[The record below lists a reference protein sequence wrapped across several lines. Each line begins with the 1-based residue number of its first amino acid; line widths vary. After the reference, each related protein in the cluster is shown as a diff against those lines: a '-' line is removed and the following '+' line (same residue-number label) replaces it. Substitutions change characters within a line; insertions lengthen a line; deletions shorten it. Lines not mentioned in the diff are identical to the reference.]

1 MRSYKW
7 GILLGIVPL
16 LWFACIPPLD
26 LSGARCDKSED
37 CVGGDPNAA
46 NGGEL
51 ACVQGRCRPDGW
63 VAEKSKEETPKEKQ
77 PDEKPVERREPPPI
91 DKREVVPEDGGN
103 EQIPDKP
110 IPSCPANG
118 LRITSINGTGSA
130 REPSEVPSSLTD
142 VRKATNRLQD
152 KLVVTGS
159 GLSKVSRVEIK
170 ELKTTLMMTVTKDTK
185 MTLELTTALKLTK
198 NTLYTLLFFL
208 STSSVCSAKVY
219 LLQGEKGD
227 SAGISQQESLQL
239 KALLKN
245 ISASND
251 QVTIKADTFKVMNK
265 LGNKNAVSV
274 DMTGDGSIDFKAK
287 TIVADVGSLKVAF
300 GGKDYFKVD
309 TDAKKANFDGLNVQI
324 TNGTNQTDSTNG
336 VGNLII
342 GYNETRSSTVA
353 SKDRNGSHYLILGSG
368 AHYTG
373 YAGIVAGKDNTV
385 KGNYS
390 SILGGQENTIAAASG
405 TSHPSFAAITGGEKN
420 NVTANYASVT
430 GGQSNTADGLHS
442 SVTGGLSN
450 TAEGLHSSVTGGKLN
465 KSEGQYSSILGG
477 SGKSLGKNDTSK
489 TLPAIN

>member
-1 MRSYKW
+1 MK
-7 GILLGIVPL
+7 IIPFLLLFLVFIG
-16 LWFACIPPLD
+16 CNSPPIEPID
-26 LSGARCDKSED
+26 DKPPTEHT
-37 CVGGDPNAA
+37 A
-46 NGGEL
+46 
-51 ACVQGRCRPDGW
+51 
-63 VAEKSKEETPKEKQ
+63 PKEKQ

-91 DKREVVPEDGGN
+91 DKREIVPEDGGN

-170 ELKTTLMMTVTKDTK
+170 ELKTTLMMTVTKDTE
-185 MTLELTTALKLTK
+185 MTIQLSRGLGLKAG
-198 NTLYTLLFFL
+198 LYTLLFYL
-208 STSSVCSAKVY
+208 STTSICSAQVF
-219 LLQGEKGD
+219 LLQGEGFTKEQQQ
-227 SAGISQQESLQL
+227 AVKTLKSQQTQIA
-239 KALLKN
+239 ALLKLVKVN
-245 ISASND
+245 GKD
-251 QVTIKADTFKVMNK
+251 VTVQADAFKVQNSAGDK
-265 LGNKNAVSV
+265 DIVSV
-274 DMTGDGSIDFKAK
+274 DTKANGSFTTNVK
-287 TIVADVGSLKVAF
+287 VMKVAF